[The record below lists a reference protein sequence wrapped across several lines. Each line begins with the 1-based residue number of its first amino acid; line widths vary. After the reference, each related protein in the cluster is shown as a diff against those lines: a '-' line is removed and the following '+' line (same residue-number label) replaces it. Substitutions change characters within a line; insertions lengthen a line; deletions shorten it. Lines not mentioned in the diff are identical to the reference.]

1 MSFTPATL
9 AFAIKPAA
17 VIVTALTI
25 ISCSPS
31 GNPHL
36 DMCMKI
42 TSNLL
47 PGEVEFG
54 EISENKGRNEMHL
67 TLPYSSDG
75 VDSEAVC
82 VFGSTK
88 KFNNNED
95 NPTAT
100 YHTSPQAMTLDGV
113 EIESKDLLQA
123 SLASS
128 KVVIKETADETKKQ
142 AAAAAEKAKETAA
155 EAKDK
160 ATELAA
166 DAKDKATELAQDAK
180 VKADEVAAK
189 IKDSEVVDKAKS
201 LADGAKD
208 KAKTA
213 ILDGTKKIQES
224 LEN

>member
-9 AFAIKPAA
+9 AVVIKPAA
-17 VIVTALTI
+17 AIAAALAVV
-25 ISCSPS
+25 SCSPS
-31 GNPHL
+31 GNPYL

-54 EISENKGRNEMHL
+54 ELSENKGRDQLLL

-82 VFGSTK
+82 VFGMNN
-88 KFNNNED
+88 KFNNNDD
-95 NPTAT
+95 NPTGS
-100 YHTSPQAMTLDGV
+100 YHTSPKAMTLDGV
-113 EIESKDLLQA
+113 EIGSKDLVKA

-128 KVVIKETADETKKQ
+128 KVVLAETADETKKQ
-142 AAAAAEKAKETAA
+142 AAAAAEQAKESAA

-166 DAKDKATELAQDAK
+166 DAKVKATELAQDAK

-189 IKDSEVVDKAKS
+189 IKDSEVIDKAKN

-208 KAKTA
+208 KAKEA
-213 ILDGTKKIQES
+213 ILDGTKKIQDA